1 MGSHDLV
8 GRDTTS
14 AGAGILSGPRRQ
26 QHLTNHIALPIART
40 SMRAIARGVPP
51 PVRGRSPDQRIGRC
65 EECSSTI
72 RISVVFRPSLGAA
85 RPVRFVQALLADGS
99 LVLVGTLFHV
109 LVADDIRAG
118 MEVMPRRG
126 SMKPAACAPAGAHNC
141 CAPRTGPILAD
152 RIKRAGRRACL
163 RLP

>member
-72 RISVVFRPSLGAA
+72 CNSVVFRPHWA
-85 RPVRFVQALLADGS
+85 RRDRFRFVQASLADGS
-99 LVLVGTLFHV
+99 VVLVGTLSAFWW
-109 LVADDIRAG
+109 R
-118 MEVMPRRG
+118 MT
-126 SMKPAACAPAGAHNC
+126 SAPEW
-141 CAPRTGPILAD
+141 R
-152 RIKRAGRRACL
+152 
-163 RLP
+163 